1 MSEQFDEA
9 SNIDDLDSG
18 SFAESYLADDLSMS
32 QSGEND
38 DIDDIDEN
46 DEEDSS
52 MLATRLKTGQN
63 DYVVSVEKTYSNY
76 YNNDKITMPYMT
88 KFEKAKLLGVRAEM
102 IASGDKPLVEIKGKV
117 NNAYEIAV
125 MELKQK
131 KIPLIIRRSLPNGKV
146 EDWRVEELII
156 KNT

>member
-1 MSEQFDEA
+1 
-9 SNIDDLDSG
+9 
-18 SFAESYLADDLSMS
+18 MS
-32 QSGEND
+32 QSGDND
-38 DIDDIDEN
+38 EIDEN

-52 MLATRLKTGQN
+52 MLAARLTTGKN

-76 YNNDKITMPYMT
+76 YNNDKVTMPYMT

-117 NNAYEIAV
+117 NNAYEIAI

-131 KIPLIIRRSLPNGKV
+131 KIPLIIRRTLPNGKI

-156 KNT
+156 KST

>member
-1 MSEQFDEA
+1 MSEQFDDA
-9 SNIDDLDSG
+9 SNVDDLDSG
-18 SFAESYLADDLSMS
+18 SFAESYIGDDLSMS
-32 QSGEND
+32 QSGDND
-38 DIDDIDEN
+38 EIDEN

-52 MLATRLKTGQN
+52 MLADRLKTGQN
-63 DYVVSVEKTYSNY
+63 DYVISVEKTYSNY

-102 IASGDKPLVEIKGKV
+102 IASGDKPMVEIVGKV
-117 NNAYEIAV
+117 NNAYEIAL

-131 KIPLIIRRSLPNGKV
+131 KIPLIIRRTLPNGKI

>member
-1 MSEQFDEA
+1 MSEQFDNA
-9 SNIDDLDSG
+9 SNDDIDDA
-18 SFAESYLADDLSMS
+18 SFADSSIADDLSMS
-32 QSGEND
+32 QSGDND
-38 DIDDIDEN
+38 EIDEN

-52 MLATRLKTGQN
+52 MLAARLTTGKN

-76 YNNDKITMPYMT
+76 YNNDKVTMPYMT

-117 NNAYEIAV
+117 NNAYEIAI

-131 KIPLIIRRSLPNGKV
+131 KIPLIIRRTLPNGKI

-156 KNT
+156 KST

>member
-1 MSEQFDEA
+1 MSEQFDDA
-9 SNIDDLDSG
+9 SNVDDLDSG
-18 SFAESYLADDLSMS
+18 SFAESYIGDDLSMS
-32 QSGEND
+32 QSGDND
-38 DIDDIDEN
+38 EIDEN

-52 MLATRLKTGQN
+52 MLADRLKTGQN
-63 DYVVSVEKTYSNY
+63 DYVISVEKTYSNY
-76 YNNDKITMPYMT
+76 YNNDKMTMPYMT

-102 IASGDKPLVEIKGKV
+102 IASGDKPMVEIVGKV
-117 NNAYEIAV
+117 NNAYEIAL

-131 KIPLIIRRSLPNGKV
+131 KIPLIIRRTLPNGKI

>member
-1 MSEQFDEA
+1 MSEQFDDA
-9 SNIDDLDSG
+9 SNVDDLDSG
-18 SFAESYLADDLSMS
+18 SFAESYIGDDLSMS
-32 QSGEND
+32 QSGDND
-38 DIDDIDEN
+38 EIDEN

-52 MLATRLKTGQN
+52 MLADRLKTGQN
-63 DYVVSVEKTYSNY
+63 DYVISVEKTYSNY

-102 IASGDKPLVEIKGKV
+102 IASGDKPMVEIVGKV
-117 NNAYEIAV
+117 SNAYEIAV

-131 KIPLIIRRSLPNGKV
+131 KIPLIIRRTLPNGKI

-156 KNT
+156 KHT